1 MTPSSHVPT
10 SITAARR
17 GPAPERPYVAA
28 AARLGVDPAAVHAAL
43 DEFDATVRRR
53 EERRRAATR
62 ELVAE
67 LYARDGVDPA
77 PARVDA
83 EADAA
88 CAQERE
94 ERLAAEL
101 RRLVTPQLTAVRQ
114 AHTRSDQD
122 LDNDCQAALNVLAT
136 APRSLA
142 EFWPQV
148 QQSYAAEQA
157 SLDGFAQRE
166 AHAAGLL
173 EAARGWQR
181 RLRRELDDARRGR
194 TAAEHR
200 RRLAAA
206 KLAAVL
212 ARQAQRAEW
221 LAQPK
226 LRDVLGAGAAA
237 LRELADRAQVQEGA
251 ATAELP
257 AVGRPVAPG
266 GRPGERG
273 RPGAGRLLVAALP
286 AGGHRGGL
294 LPGAAPA
301 GRYQPR
307 LLRVPRRPGRRPARR
322 GADRG
327 GGPRARPAGP
337 VRHRRCGSGCRR
349 GRAGGVPVTA
359 QAAPVV
365 SLALAAGGTVW
376 ACRLFHGDQ
385 DRCRLLAGVAV
396 TVGVALLNLGGLSR
410 LVGVVGVP
418 VVEVAHLAGWYLG
431 PFALLGA
438 AGYGTYRLVRRW
450 WNAYPVRGLGART
463 VTVLG
468 SLAVGVAVGVLV
480 RAAPLVSEAAGI
492 ARDATAAGVRAT
504 ARTLL
509 DRVGGAIGLT

>member
-1 MTPSSHVPT
+1 VTPSSHAPT

-17 GPAPERPYVAA
+17 RPVPERPYVAA
-28 AARLGVDPAAVHAAL
+28 AAWLGVEPAAVHAAL

-62 ELVAE
+62 ELMAE
-67 LYARDGVDPA
+67 LHARDGVDPA

-114 AHTRSDQD
+114 THTRSDQD
-122 LDNDCQAALNVLAT
+122 LDHDCQAALNVLAT

-148 QQSYAAEQA
+148 QQSYAAERA

-173 EAARGWQR
+173 EPARGWQLCRRR

-194 TAAEHR
+194 TAAEHSQ
-200 RRLAAA
+200 RLAAA

-212 ARQAQRAEW
+212 ARQAQRAAW

-226 LRDVLGAGAAA
+226 LRDMLGAGAAA

-266 GRPGERG
+266 
-273 RPGAGRLLVAALP
+273 AA
-286 AGGHRGGL
+286 R
-294 LPGAAPA
+294 
-301 GRYQPR
+301 
-307 LLRVPRRPGRRPARR
+307 
-322 GADRG
+322 
-327 GGPRARPAGP
+327 
-337 VRHRRCGSGCRR
+337 
-349 GRAGGVPVTA
+349 
-359 QAAPVV
+359 
-365 SLALAAGGTVW
+365 
-376 ACRLFHGDQ
+376 
-385 DRCRLLAGVAV
+385 
-396 TVGVALLNLGGLSR
+396 
-410 LVGVVGVP
+410 
-418 VVEVAHLAGWYLG
+418 
-431 PFALLGA
+431 
-438 AGYGTYRLVRRW
+438 
-450 WNAYPVRGLGART
+450 
-463 VTVLG
+463 
-468 SLAVGVAVGVLV
+468 
-480 RAAPLVSEAAGI
+480 
-492 ARDATAAGVRAT
+492 
-504 ARTLL
+504 
-509 DRVGGAIGLT
+509 